1 MKWGKAE
8 NKGNSPTEASPMS
21 HEDRKQKAKIFAF
34 CIKMK
39 AAVDDCETQLKD
51 VNARVEQIP
60 LQTIAEHEGRIESFK
75 TQFAAQAEQIARIA
89 KKIAATSLG
98 EKREGLD
105 LIAELKKLGA
115 PMMEEE
121 EVVVTEEDL
130 ESLQTEFKAAVKQ
143 MTDPQLA
150 RLRADITSI
159 REDQL
164 YSELQNAEDADLE
177 SLEEYDMASNA
188 RLATAWSRGGDDFS
202 EEPGQKSE
210 TK

>member
-8 NKGNSPTEASPMS
+8 NKSNSPTEASPMP
-21 HEDRKQKAKIFAF
+21 HEDRIKKAKVFAF
-34 CIKMK
+34 CKKMK
-39 AAVDDCETQLKD
+39 AAVDNCETQLKEF
-51 VNARVEQIP
+51 NARVEQIP
-60 LQTIAEHEGRIESFK
+60 LQTIAEHEGRIESFR

-89 KKIAATSLG
+89 KKIAATSLA
-98 EKREGLD
+98 KNRKGLD

-115 PMMEEE
+115 PMMEEG

-150 RLRADITSI
+150 RLQADITSI
-159 REDQL
+159 HEDQL
-164 YSELQNAEDADLE
+164 YTELQNAKDADLNYLKLE

-188 RLATAWSRGGDDFS
+188 RLATA
-202 EEPGQKSE
+202 
-210 TK
+210 